1 MMIVS
6 DASIAPTAA
15 HMTMIWRECR
25 RQLPTFSPRWKESEA
40 SSRCCES
47 ATSMPTPRCRRLR
60 RHRGP
65 GIRLRDPLAALAV
78 MTEEEL
84 IALFS

>member
-1 MMIVS
+1 
-6 DASIAPTAA
+6 
-15 HMTMIWRECR
+15 
-25 RQLPTFSPRWKESEA
+25 
-40 SSRCCES
+40 
-47 ATSMPTPRCRRLR
+47 MPTPRCRRLR